1 MFKIISSTK
10 KNESSG
16 TGTGTDVNPVEKAG
30 VEPPAS
36 KQKLVTTA
44 TNKKVEFITTRT
56 GQYHTFTKQLNALIA
71 ALRKNR
77 ECMIHHRKANQ
88 EVSLLVHVKWIG
100 KLLCIVC
107 K

>member
-1 MFKIISSTK
+1 MFKRFSSPK
-10 KNESSG
+10 KGRSP
-16 TGTGTDVNPVEKAG
+16 GTGTDVKPVEKARG

-36 KQKLVTTA
+36 KQKPVKKA
-44 TNKKVEFITTRT
+44 TNEKVEFITKRT
-56 GQYHTFTKQLNALIA
+56 KQYHTFNKQLNALIA

-88 EVSLLVHVKWIG
+88 EVSLLVHAKWIG
-100 KLLCIVC
+100 KLQCIVC

>member
-1 MFKIISSTK
+1 MFKRISSTK
-10 KNESSG
+10 KNESP
-16 TGTGTDVNPVEKAG
+16 GTGTDVKPVEKAG
-30 VEPPAS
+30 VDPPTS
-36 KQKLVTTA
+36 KQKLIKTA
-44 TNKKVEFITTRT
+44 THKKVDFITTRT

-88 EVSLLVHVKWIG
+88 EVSLLEHAKWIG

>member
-1 MFKIISSTK
+1 MFKRISSAK
-10 KNESSG
+10 KGKSPGSE
-16 TGTGTDVNPVEKAG
+16 TLKPVEKAG

-36 KQKLVTTA
+36 EQKRVKTA
-44 TNKKVEFITTRT
+44 TNEVNFITKCT
-56 GQYHTFTKQLNALIA
+56 GQYHTFTNQLNALIA

-88 EVSLLVHVKWIG
+88 EVSLLVHAKWIG
-100 KLLCIVC
+100 KLQCIVC